1 MIPPRTIVA
10 PVDFSEPSRTALATA
25 ARLALHTGA
34 ALHVIVAEHPLLAEA
49 ARQAHIDLAAD
60 TAAELDRFIA
70 ATAPAPSVAPRRHVA
85 TGDPVDVIVA
95 VAQDVKAD
103 LIVVGSHGMTGTARL
118 VFGST
123 TEGVLR
129 RAPVPILVTP
139 AAWSAVACTANDLLD
154 TGPIVAAIDFS
165 PESSAAAH
173 AACGLASALGT
184 TVTLLHIVAAPAVH
198 GRYQPHAD
206 ALLRDR
212 ETEARS
218 QLESLRRTLPRS
230 VHVTTIV
237 TTGDVPA
244 ELAAAAEPS
253 LCARPMLVLGRRP
266 PGRRDGAPGAIAYR
280 VLMLSRSPVLVHVAT
295 AAAPLRT

>member
-1 MIPPRTIVA
+1 MIPPRTILA
-10 PVDFSEPSRTALATA
+10 AVDFSEPSRTALAAA

-34 ALHVIVAEHPLLAEA
+34 ALHVVFAEHPLLAEA

-60 TAAELDRFIA
+60 TAAELDGFIA
-70 ATAPAPSVAPRRHVA
+70 ATMPAASAAPARHVA
-85 TGDPVDVIVA
+85 TGSPVDVIVTTA
-95 VAQDVKAD
+95 GELKAD
-103 LIVVGSHGMTGTARL
+103 LIVVGSHGMSGTARL

-139 AAWSAVACTANDLLD
+139 AAWSANCTANDLLD

-165 PESSAAAH
+165 PESIAAAH

-184 TVTLLHIVAAPAVH
+184 TVTLLHVVAAIAVP

-206 ALLRDR
+206 VLLRDR

-218 QLESLRRTLPRS
+218 QLESVRQTLPRLAR
-230 VHVTTIV
+230 VITVV
-237 TTGDVPA
+237 KTGDVPA
-244 ELAAAAEPS
+244 ELAAAAEDS
-253 LCARPMLVLGRRP
+253 TCARQMLVLGRRP
-266 PGRRDGAPGAIAYR
+266 PGQRDGAPGATAYR
-280 VLMLSRSPVLVHVAT
+280 VLMLSQSPVLVHVAG
-295 AAAPLRT
+295 